1 VVPINFF
8 NAEGAEKVDEM
19 EDRLLSDRGVIPI
32 SECECVH
39 VICPNKFIGRF
50 KEMHERYGV
59 EVRFYRKYADLVSL
73 RNWVTLDDMIR
84 GASEISTGKYS
95 TIVDVHGSGE
105 VYRELGL
112 AISSYLGNREVN
124 FDLGLVR
131 GYQVSYLGPLTT
143 LLVSFSLL
151 TLVTHTYEELTN
163 TVEPEKKEVVSK
175 KDSSGKEEKYIYQ
188 KWGVTITSKDDG
200 RMDNGK
206 MAALW
211 RVLRGKLESDTT
223 LFLFAI
229 FPMYGL
235 AARRAFRK
243 VNFGSYPLMAGAHYM
258 ALVYL
263 YTLFALLPLP
273 VWAMVYYLV
282 WTYRGIYGM
291 TWLRTIRYKAFT
303 ACWVVLYLFLLLVA
317 LALLGIGIVYLI
329 NFLFFT

>member
-1 VVPINFF
+1 MVKTFREASPIMS
-8 NAEGAEKVDEM
+8 NAYMRTIFE
-19 EDRLLSDRGVIPI
+19 LLFRPG
-32 SECECVH
+32 
-39 VICPNKFIGRF
+39 
-50 KEMHERYGV
+50 Y
-59 EVRFYRKYADLVSL
+59 
-73 RNWVTLDDMIR
+73 MIR
-84 GASEISTGKYS
+84 DY
-95 TIVDVHGSGE
+95 
-105 VYRELGL
+105 
-112 AISSYLGNREVN
+112 
-124 FDLGLVR
+124 FR
-131 GYQVSYLGPLTT
+131 GHQVCYLGPLTT

-243 VNFGSYPLMAGAHYM
+243 VNFGSYPLRAGAHYM

-291 TWLRTIRYKAFT
+291 TWLRTIRYMAFT

>member
-1 VVPINFF
+1 MLKNKISLLIRRYQVYLERGKPIPANTKAVTRCKHCGTEYRGNYCPRCGQFHTAGIF
-8 NAEGAEKVDEM
+8 GKWRMVKTFREASPIMSNAYMRTIFE
-19 EDRLLSDRGVIPI
+19 LLFRPG
-32 SECECVH
+32 
-39 VICPNKFIGRF
+39 
-50 KEMHERYGV
+50 Y
-59 EVRFYRKYADLVSL
+59 
-73 RNWVTLDDMIR
+73 MIR
-84 GASEISTGKYS
+84 DY
-95 TIVDVHGSGE
+95 
-105 VYRELGL
+105 
-112 AISSYLGNREVN
+112 
-124 FDLGLVR
+124 FR
-131 GYQVSYLGPLTT
+131 GHQVSYLGPLTT

-243 VNFGSYPLMAGAHYM
+243 VNFGSYPLRAGAHYM

-273 VWAMVYYLV
+273 VWAMVYYLL

-291 TWLRTIRYKAFT
+291 TWLRTIRYMAFT

>member
-1 VVPINFF
+1 
-8 NAEGAEKVDEM
+8 M
-19 EDRLLSDRGVIPI
+19 
-32 SECECVH
+32 
-39 VICPNKFIGRF
+39 
-50 KEMHERYGV
+50 
-59 EVRFYRKYADLVSL
+59 
-73 RNWVTLDDMIR
+73 
-84 GASEISTGKYS
+84 
-95 TIVDVHGSGE
+95 
-105 VYRELGL
+105 
-112 AISSYLGNREVN
+112 
-124 FDLGLVR
+124 
-131 GYQVSYLGPLTT
+131 
-143 LLVSFSLL
+143 
-151 TLVTHTYEELTN
+151 TN

-243 VNFGSYPLMAGAHYM
+243 VNFGSYPLRAGAHYM

-291 TWLRTIRYKAFT
+291 TWLRTIRYMAFT

>member
-1 VVPINFF
+1 MLKNKISLLIRRYQVYLERGKPIPANTKAVTRCKHCGTEYRGNYCPRCGQFHTAGIF
-8 NAEGAEKVDEM
+8 GKWRMVKTFREASPIMSNAYMRTIFE
-19 EDRLLSDRGVIPI
+19 LLFRPG
-32 SECECVH
+32 
-39 VICPNKFIGRF
+39 
-50 KEMHERYGV
+50 Y
-59 EVRFYRKYADLVSL
+59 
-73 RNWVTLDDMIR
+73 MIR
-84 GASEISTGKYS
+84 DY
-95 TIVDVHGSGE
+95 
-105 VYRELGL
+105 
-112 AISSYLGNREVN
+112 
-124 FDLGLVR
+124 FR
-131 GYQVSYLGPLTT
+131 GHQVSYLGPLTT

-273 VWAMVYYLV
+273 VWTMVYYLV

-291 TWLRTIRYKAFT
+291 TWLRTIRYMAFT

>member
-1 VVPINFF
+1 MLKNKISLLIRRYQVYLERGKPIPANTKAVTRCKHCGTEYRGNYYPRCGQFHTAGIF
-8 NAEGAEKVDEM
+8 GKWRMVKTFREASPIMSNAYMRTIFE
-19 EDRLLSDRGVIPI
+19 LLFRPG
-32 SECECVH
+32 
-39 VICPNKFIGRF
+39 
-50 KEMHERYGV
+50 Y
-59 EVRFYRKYADLVSL
+59 
-73 RNWVTLDDMIR
+73 MIR
-84 GASEISTGKYS
+84 DY
-95 TIVDVHGSGE
+95 
-105 VYRELGL
+105 
-112 AISSYLGNREVN
+112 
-124 FDLGLVR
+124 FR
-131 GYQVSYLGPLTT
+131 GHQVSYLGPLTT

-243 VNFGSYPLMAGAHYM
+243 VNFGSYPLRAAAHYM

-291 TWLRTIRYKAFT
+291 TWLRTIRYMAFT

>member
-1 VVPINFF
+1 MLKNKISLLIRRYQVYLERGKPIPANTKAVTRCKHCGTEYRGNYCPRCGQFHTAGIF
-8 NAEGAEKVDEM
+8 GKWRMVKTFREASPIMSNAYMRTIFE
-19 EDRLLSDRGVIPI
+19 LLFRPG
-32 SECECVH
+32 
-39 VICPNKFIGRF
+39 
-50 KEMHERYGV
+50 Y
-59 EVRFYRKYADLVSL
+59 
-73 RNWVTLDDMIR
+73 MIR
-84 GASEISTGKYS
+84 DY
-95 TIVDVHGSGE
+95 
-105 VYRELGL
+105 
-112 AISSYLGNREVN
+112 
-124 FDLGLVR
+124 FR
-131 GYQVSYLGPLTT
+131 GHQVSYLGPLTT

-188 KWGVTITSKDDG
+188 KWGVTITSKDDE

-273 VWAMVYYLV
+273 VWTMVYYLV

-291 TWLRTIRYKAFT
+291 TWLRTIRYMAFT

>member
-1 VVPINFF
+1 MLKNKISLLIRRYQVYLERGKPIPANTKAVTRCKHCGTEYRGNYCPRCGQFHTAGIF
-8 NAEGAEKVDEM
+8 GKWRMVKTFREASPIMSNAYMRTIFE
-19 EDRLLSDRGVIPI
+19 LLFRPG
-32 SECECVH
+32 
-39 VICPNKFIGRF
+39 
-50 KEMHERYGV
+50 Y
-59 EVRFYRKYADLVSL
+59 
-73 RNWVTLDDMIR
+73 MIR
-84 GASEISTGKYS
+84 DY
-95 TIVDVHGSGE
+95 
-105 VYRELGL
+105 
-112 AISSYLGNREVN
+112 
-124 FDLGLVR
+124 FR
-131 GYQVSYLGPLTT
+131 GHQVCYLGPLTT

>member
-1 VVPINFF
+1 MQALWHGVSWQLLPKMRTVSYGGNIRKMENGEAFREASPIMS
-8 NAEGAEKVDEM
+8 NAYMRTIFE
-19 EDRLLSDRGVIPI
+19 LLFRPG
-32 SECECVH
+32 
-39 VICPNKFIGRF
+39 
-50 KEMHERYGV
+50 Y
-59 EVRFYRKYADLVSL
+59 
-73 RNWVTLDDMIR
+73 MIR
-84 GASEISTGKYS
+84 DY
-95 TIVDVHGSGE
+95 
-105 VYRELGL
+105 
-112 AISSYLGNREVN
+112 
-124 FDLGLVR
+124 FR
-131 GYQVSYLGPLTT
+131 GHQVSYLGPLTT

-235 AARRAFRK
+235 AARCAFRK
-243 VNFGSYPLMAGAHYM
+243 VNFGSYPLRAGAHYM

-291 TWLRTIRYKAFT
+291 TWLRTIRYMAFT